1 MEGRSWHGII
11 EHVLNTSAEHMMWAP
26 GDSIVVAV
34 SGGPDS
40 VALLHAMEE
49 ISRLH
54 MPLRLICAHV
64 HHGFRPEE
72 SDMEADLVRDMA
84 DKLNIPFE
92 MARVDV
98 PRYMKDTGKG
108 PQEAARELRYRFL
121 HETAA
126 RYGAHSIALAHHAD
140 DQAETVIL
148 HLLRGS
154 GPGGLSGMRF
164 VRCEKKVQLIRPLL
178 RMYKT
183 DLIRACEEMGFT
195 YAIDSTNEQRKY
207 RRNAIRLDVL
217 PFLGQYNEQLVPSLN
232 RMAEIM
238 SAEDEHMD
246 TEAHR
251 AYEAL
256 VHNEGGCSAI
266 KVSAFRELTVALQRR
281 LIKLI
286 LNYLPSDSENVDFH
300 KIEAVRRGM
309 IQNHPTT
316 WSLDL
321 GGTTVAIREYD
332 TASFFTRELRQAM
345 TASAVYHH
353 EIHSPQDSG
362 FIRFPEARGAISWKR
377 LADSSEFRIPK
388 GPKEAVLDEGS
399 LTFPLIIRTRA
410 PGDTMQLMGLNG
422 SKKVK
427 DIFIDD
433 KIPPS
438 LRPFIPLVCDSSG
451 AILWIPGIRRSSHAA
466 VQANTSSVIYMSWHT
481 EGGTVTGD

>member
-1 MEGRSWHGII
+1 MEGRSWQGII

-54 MPLRLICAHV
+54 LPLRLICAHV

-72 SDMEADLVRDMA
+72 SDREADLVRDLA

-98 PRYMKDTGKG
+98 PRYMEDTGKG

-126 RYGAHSIALAHHAD
+126 RYGAQSIALAHHAD

-164 VRCEKKVQLIRPLL
+164 VRREKKVQLIRPLL

-183 DLIRACEEMGFT
+183 DLIRACEEMRFT

-256 VHNEGGCSAI
+256 VHNEGGRSAI
-266 KVSAFRELTVALQRR
+266 KVSPFRELTVALQRR

-332 TASFFTRELRQAM
+332 TASFFTRAEQTL

-353 EIHSPQDSG
+353 EIHGAPDSG
-362 FIRFPEARGAISWKR
+362 FIRLPDARGVISWKR
-377 LADSSEFRIPK
+377 LADSSEFRIPM
-388 GPKEAVLDEGS
+388 GPNEAMLDEGS

-410 PGDTMQLMGLNG
+410 PGDTMHLMGLNG

-438 LRPFIPLVCDSSG
+438 LRPFIPLVCDGSG
-451 AILWIPGIRRSSHAA
+451 AVLWIPGVRRSPHAA
-466 VQANTSSVIYMSWHT
+466 VQANTSSVIYMSWQP

>member
-1 MEGRSWHGII
+1 MEGRSWHSII

-72 SDMEADLVRDMA
+72 SDREAGLVRDLA
-84 DKLNIPFE
+84 DGLNIPFE
-92 MARVDV
+92 LAQVDV
-98 PRYMKDTGKG
+98 PRYMRDTGKG

-121 HETAA
+121 HEIAV
-126 RYGAHSIALAHHAD
+126 RYGANSIALAHHAD

-164 VRCEKKVQLIRPLL
+164 VRREKKVQLIRPML

-183 DLIRACEEMGFT
+183 DLIRACEEKRFP
-195 YAIDSTNEQRKY
+195 YAIDSSNEQRKY

-232 RMAEIM
+232 RLAEIM

-246 TEAHR
+246 TEAHL

-256 VHNEGGCSAI
+256 VHKEGGRSAI
-266 KVSAFRELTVALQRR
+266 RVAAFRDLTVALQRR

-300 KIEAVRRGM
+300 KIEAVRQGM

-321 GGTTVAIREYD
+321 GGTTVAAREYD
-332 TASFFTRELRQAM
+332 TASFFTRERKQTM
-345 TASAVYHH
+345 TALAVFHY
-353 EIHSPQDSG
+353 EIHGSQDSG
-362 FIRFPEARGAISWKR
+362 FIRLPEARGVISWVR
-377 LADSSEFRIPK
+377 LTDSSEFRIPA
-388 GPKEAVLDEGS
+388 GPYEAMLDEAF
-399 LTFPLIIRTRA
+399 LTFPLTIRTRA

-422 SKKVK
+422 RKKVK

-438 LRPFIPLVCDSSG
+438 LRSFIPLVCDGSG
-451 AILWIPGIRRSSHAA
+451 PVLWIPGVRRSSHAA
-466 VQANTSSVIYMSWHT
+466 VQANTSSVIYMSWQP